1 MTDPICFIHDQFLPL
16 SQAAVPVSD
25 LGLQRGYGVF
35 DFFRVKGNTPLF
47 LEAHLDRFYHSAG
60 YMHLSIPMERVQLK
74 EKIQELI
81 NRNSFSDSGVRMTLT
96 GGASPDGYQPGI
108 PHFMMVQQAIVPPP
122 DQISDSSY
130 VLMSYEHQR
139 QLPIVKSTD
148 YLMAVWLQP
157 KVKEVGAQDVLYTNQ
172 GWIRECPRSNI
183 FMVTNS
189 GTLVTPANHMLKGIT
204 RANILRAAQT
214 IMPVE
219 ERDLHMDELT
229 TAREVFVSSTTKRI
243 IPVTQIDQ
251 SFTAAYDSKSY
262 CARLFELL
270 RSAEP

>member
-1 MTDPICFIHDQFLPL
+1 MIDPICFIHDQFLPL
-16 SQAAVPVSD
+16 SQANVPVSD

-35 DFFRVKGNTPLF
+35 DFFRVKGNSALF
-47 LEAHLDRFYHSAG
+47 LDAHLDRFYHSAG
-60 YMHLSIPMERVQLK
+60 YMHLPIPLERAQLK

-81 NRNSFSDSGVRMTLT
+81 NRNRFSDSGVRMTLT

-122 DQISDSSY
+122 DRISDAPY
-130 VLMSYEHQR
+130 VLMRYEHQR
-139 QLPIVKSTD
+139 QLPMVKSTD

-157 KVKEVGAQDVLYTNQ
+157 RVREAGAQDVLYTSQ

-183 FMVTNS
+183 FLVTAS
-189 GTLVTPANHMLKGIT
+189 GTLVTPASHMLKGIT
-204 RANILRAAQT
+204 RANILQAAQT

-219 ERDLHMDELT
+219 ERDLHIDELA

-243 IPVTQIDQ
+243 IPVTKIDQ
-251 SFTAAYDSKSY
+251 SFTATYNSESF
-262 CARLFELL
+262 CTRLFELL

>member
-1 MTDPICFIHDQFLPL
+1 MIDPICFIHDQFLPL
-16 SQAAVPVSD
+16 SQANVPVSD

-35 DFFRVKGNTPLF
+35 DFFRVKGNSALF
-47 LEAHLDRFYHSAG
+47 LDAHLDRFYHSAE
-60 YMHLSIPMERVQLK
+60 YMHLPIPLERAQLK

-81 NRNSFSDSGVRMTLT
+81 NRNRFSDSGVRMTLT

-122 DQISDSSY
+122 DRISDAPY
-130 VLMSYEHQR
+130 VLMRYEHQR
-139 QLPIVKSTD
+139 QLPMVKSTD

-157 KVKEVGAQDVLYTNQ
+157 SVREAGAQDVLYTSQ

-183 FMVTNS
+183 FLVTAS
-189 GTLVTPANHMLKGIT
+189 GTLVTPASHMLKGIT
-204 RANILRAAQT
+204 RANILQAAQT

-219 ERDLHMDELT
+219 ERDLHIDELA

-243 IPVTQIDQ
+243 IPVTKIDQ
-251 SFTAAYDSKSY
+251 SFTATYNSESY
-262 CARLFELL
+262 CTRLFELL